1 MSRCFLV
8 LEDGTILEGTGFG
21 YEKTTY
27 GEVVF
32 NTGMTGYQESLTDP
46 SYLGQILIMSY
57 PLIGNYGTNPY
68 DVESDKVQVRGFA
81 VRQNCMEPS
90 DMYQGRTLDAYLK
103 ENKIPGISDLD
114 TRSAIIRIR
123 EKGTPRGAIVFD
135 EDPMEVLEKVRNMP
149 YPSDEN
155 LVGQASIKMPVRHE
169 SIKKGAKTIAL
180 FDCGAKEN
188 ILRELRKRFN
198 IIQLPYDTP
207 AQWFR
212 DHEVDGV
219 MISNGPGDPDHPDMR
234 TATIRTVREIK
245 EDLPI
250 MGICMGNQILALA
263 FGGHTYKLKFGHR
276 GVNQPVKHKGRVYIT
291 SQNHGYAV
299 DPKSLEG
306 TGLEVSHV
314 NANDGTLEGMTHKE
328 LPIFSVQYHP
338 EACPGPRDTTFLFDD
353 FVKLLEARR

>member
-1 MSRCFLV
+1 
-8 LEDGTILEGTGFG
+8 
-21 YEKTTY
+21 
-27 GEVVF
+27 
-32 NTGMTGYQESLTDP
+32 
-46 SYLGQILIMSY
+46 
-57 PLIGNYGTNPY
+57 
-68 DVESDKVQVRGFA
+68 
-81 VRQNCMEPS
+81 
-90 DMYQGRTLDAYLK
+90 
-103 ENKIPGISDLD
+103 
-114 TRSAIIRIR
+114 
-123 EKGTPRGAIVFD
+123 
-135 EDPMEVLEKVRNMP
+135 
-149 YPSDEN
+149 
-155 LVGQASIKMPVRHE
+155 MPVRHE
-169 SIKKGAKTIAL
+169 SAKKGAKTVAL
-180 FDCGAKEN
+180 FDCGVKEN

-219 MISNGPGDPDHPDMR
+219 MISNGPGDPDHPAMR

-263 FGGHTYKLKFGHR
+263 FGGRTYKLKFGHR

-353 FVKLLEARR
+353 FVRLLEAKR

>member
-68 DVESDKVQVRGFA
+68 DIESDKVQVRGFV
-81 VRQNCMEPS
+81 VRESCVEPS
-90 DMYQGRTLDAYLK
+90 DMYHGRTLDSYLK
-103 ENKIPGISDLD
+103 ENKVPGISELD
-114 TRSAIIRIR
+114 TRAAIINIR
-123 EKGTPRGAIVFD
+123 EKGTPRGALVFD
-135 EDPMEVLEKVRNMP
+135 EDPEDVLERVRKMSF
-149 YPSDEN
+149 PSDDN
-155 LVGQASIKMPVRHE
+155 LVGQASTKVVIRHE
-169 SIKKGAKTIAL
+169 STKKGARTIAL
-180 FDCGAKEN
+180 FDCGVKEN
-188 ILRELRKRFN
+188 ILRELRKRFVV
-198 IIQLPYDTP
+198 IQLPYDTP
-207 AQWFR
+207 AKWFK

-219 MISNGPGDPDHPDMR
+219 MISNGPGDPDHPEMR
-234 TATIRTVREIK
+234 GATIKTIREIK

-250 MGICMGNQILALA
+250 MGICMGNQLLALA
-263 FGGHTYKLKFGHR
+263 FGGQTYKLKFGHR
-276 GVNQPVKHKGRVYIT
+276 GANQPVKHKDRVYIT

-306 TGLEVSHV
+306 TGLEITHI
-314 NANDGTLEGMTHKE
+314 NANDGTLEGMTHKD

-353 FVKLLEARR
+353 FVKILEARR